1 MVINALNKYFHDLI
15 KKSINDN
22 EIVDKDNNNEI
33 YSIFL
38 DFNVTL
44 NESDIEPFSQDEQAL
59 ITFVLLSH
67 RLCE

>member
-22 EIVDKDNNNEI
+22 EIVDIDNINEI

-44 NESDIEPFSQDEQAL
+44 NVSYIEPFSQDE
-59 ITFVLLSH
+59 
-67 RLCE
+67 